1 MTLVPVQSRLPF
13 LAALVAGAL
22 LLLAA
27 PASART
33 LTVIKRYGPIEMGSF
48 STERPKVVVPAPQVD
63 GYITEMHARLVDG
76 RKRAVTIQQV
86 MLHHVV
92 FINRGRF
99 AGDRKPKCG
108 TRFGE
113 PFYGTGEENQTLD
126 LPSGYGYRIR
136 RGDRWKMQTM
146 LMSHQ
151 ARSQR
156 VYLQYRMRVVVGRR
170 LQPVTPYWLRV
181 TPCRNEPSYSVPGGG
196 APGSVDRRTSTWTV
210 PADGRIVAG
219 GAHLHGGAHDIELTQ
234 PRCAARRL
242 IHSDPTYGGPSFI
255 SYKVQPLLHEP
266 GPINTGWY
274 ESHTGIPVRRGEKLQ
289 VTALYDAQWQH
300 PGVMGVY
307 HVYVAHGR
315 RPGRTPCPEL
325 PADAQTSQLQAPGVR
340 ADPPHVVVPLTELD
354 ASGRPVTLDRPRG
367 ADFVFP
373 DTAPEATTQVTSAF
387 SRPVLSVRPGTRLTW
402 VFADRIPHKVSIA
415 NGPRA
420 VGSPTLRGGRR
431 WSWTPGTPGRYQLFC
446 YLHPVTMHQEVD
458 VRAPDGSVPAIAP
471 TAPGGDPGV
480 PPAADAQAGGAAPG
494 ASGIEDGDYY

>member
-1 MTLVPVQSRLPF
+1 VHLRLPT
-13 LAALVAGAL
+13 LTAL
-22 LLLAA
+22 LAVFVALGSAA
-27 PASART
+27 PAGART
-33 LTVIKRYGPIEMGSF
+33 ITVVKRYGPVEMGSF
-48 STERPKVVVPAPQVD
+48 GTERPKVIVPAPQVN
-63 GYITEMHARLVDG
+63 GYITHMHARLVDG

-99 AGDRKPKCG
+99 AGDRKAKCG
-108 TRFGE
+108 ARFGE
-113 PFYGTGEENQTLD
+113 PFYGTGEENQSLD
-126 LPSGYGYRIR
+126 LPGGYGYRIR

-151 ARSQR
+151 ARPQR
-156 VYLQYRMRVVVGRR
+156 VYVQYRMRVVVGRR

-196 APGSVDRRTSTWTV
+196 PPGSVDRRTSTWTV

-234 PRCAARRL
+234 PRCDNRRL
-242 IHSDPTYGGPSFI
+242 LNSDPSYGGPDFI
-255 SYKVQPLLHEP
+255 SYRVQPLLHEP

-274 ESHTGIPVRRGEKLQ
+274 ESHTGIPIRRGEKLD

-315 RPGRTPCPEL
+315 RPGRTACPDL
-325 PADAQTSQLQAPGVR
+325 PADARTSTLAKPGVR

-354 ASGRPVTLDRPRG
+354 ADGRPVPLGQPRG
-367 ADFVFP
+367 RSFFFP
-373 DTAPEATTQVTSAF
+373 DGVPEAVTKVGATF
-387 SRPVLSVRPGTRLTW
+387 SRPIVSVPPGTKLTW
-402 VFADRIPHKVSIA
+402 VFADRVPHKVSIA

-420 VGSPTLRGGRR
+420 VGSPTLKGGKR
-431 WSWTPGTPGRYQLFC
+431 WSWTAGAPGRYQLFC
-446 YLHPVTMHQEVD
+446 YLHPVTMHQQVD
-458 VRAPDGSVPAIAP
+458 VRAPDGSVPTLAP
-471 TAPGGDPGV
+471 TAPGGDPGL
-480 PPAADAQAGGAAPG
+480 PPAEGSGPGGTATPT
-494 ASGIEDGDYY
+494 SGIEDDEYY